1 MARNREGLRF
11 FQAQAFPSWQS
22 TGGFGRGAQSEAAL
36 AACAR
41 RPKAD
46 VCRTDGKAVVR
57 DGMLVSAHRSPTTYT
72 LAGGGADVR

>member
-1 MARNREGLRF
+1 MARKREGMRF

-22 TGGFGRGAQSEAAL
+22 DGAFGRGAQSEAAL

-41 RPKAD
+41 RPKAE

-57 DGMLVSAHRSPTTYT
+57 DGMLVS
-72 LAGGGADVR
+72 GGADVR